1 MAIAGIVV
9 NVTAEGQ
16 SQACEALRR
25 APGIVDVR
33 SLEDG
38 CRLAA
43 VLESPSQ
50 RLQDDLKALNDLEH
64 VLQVDVAYVNY
75 EEDLDDSGH
84 MACPP
89 DGGRRRHRRGCDVP
103 EGMTE

>member
-9 NVTAEGQ
+9 NVTAAGQ

-25 APGIVDVR
+25 VPGIVDVR
-33 SLEDG
+33 ALEDG

-43 VLESPSQ
+43 VLEAPSQ
-50 RLQDDLKALNDLEH
+50 RLQDDLEAVNDLEH
-64 VLQVDVAYVNY
+64 VLQVDVAYINY

-89 DGGRRRHRRGCDVP
+89 NGGRRRHHRDCCVP
-103 EGMTE
+103 ESMTE